1 MTYKLYKWQKEYLEK
16 PENKG
21 MLSIMLDIE
30 MPLLPILADMYQYG
44 VNMNKQMLNH
54 LYTKYNDRLKIA
66 EAKVYNEINVYKDKI
81 EEYKIKHYNHKLD
94 DPINLGSPSQLS
106 TLFYNIIGYKTK
118 SGKGTGVEDLE
129 EINSDLTKALLE
141 YRKMSK
147 LIDAFLVALPK
158 QIEPST
164 GKIHTY
170 LNQYGAATG
179 KICLAKYI
187 NNI

>member
-1 MTYKLYKWQKEYLEK
+1 MCNKAGVDIKDYLDDNQLLSYNLACEFDDFQNALKL
-16 PENKG
+16 
-21 MLSIMLDIE
+21 
-30 MPLLPILADMYQYG
+30 
-44 VNMNKQMLNH
+44 
-54 LYTKYNDRLKIA
+54 
-66 EAKVYNEINVYKDKI
+66 VYNNIV
-81 EEYKIKHYNHKLD
+81 YNHKLD

-129 EINSDLTKALLE
+129 EINSDLTRALLE